1 MQMNKDYLADY
12 INIAKR
18 INRSEKIKL
27 VCIQHEF
34 GIFGGEYG
42 SYIIP
47 FLDTIKKPVVVTFHS
62 VLPNP
67 DNLRRKVVNF
77 IGEKSAAIIVM
88 AEAAIDI
95 LNKQYGISRSKIY
108 VVRHGIPDTSFNP
121 TEPFKKKL
129 RLENNILLSTFGLL
143 SKGKGIEYM
152 IEAIPHLI
160 KKYPNLLYLIIGE
173 THPAVRKVEGEKYR
187 NKLVSLVK
195 KLKIENH
202 VKFYNRYLDLDE
214 IIKYLLATDI
224 YVCTNLEENQIVSG
238 TLSYALGCGKAIV
251 STPNI

>member
-1 MQMNKDYLADY
+1 MIPKEVLNFKNSKIGFLSNFPPKECGIATFTQDLITSLNKRFNPKVKSRVIALNEESSMYNYDSRVVMQMNKDYLADY

-95 LNKQYGISRSKIY
+95 I
-108 VVRHGIPDTSFNP
+108 H
-121 TEPFKKKL
+121 
-129 RLENNILLSTFGLL
+129 
-143 SKGKGIEYM
+143 
-152 IEAIPHLI
+152 EA
-160 KKYPNLLYLIIGE
+160 
-173 THPAVRKVEGEKYR
+173 
-187 NKLVSLVK
+187 
-195 KLKIENH
+195 
-202 VKFYNRYLDLDE
+202 
-214 IIKYLLATDI
+214 
-224 YVCTNLEENQIVSG
+224 
-238 TLSYALGCGKAIV
+238 
-251 STPNI
+251 